1 MGRKDRRMGGKERG
15 EQVKTFWRGEEHW
28 RRGVFWEG
36 AKGGGVFWKGAKG
49 SCQERKKGF
58 FLFFCSGPEARGELE
73 MGGFGRWKS

>member
-36 AKGGGVFWKGAKG
+36 AKG
-49 SCQERKKGF
+49 SCQERKN
-58 FLFFCSGPEARGELE
+58 FFCSGPEARGELE